1 MTGGISGKEGKRM
14 AGNVSIRNYKDL
26 YTVEFSSQSLG
37 CTLISTWDKSE
48 AEAEYERFK
57 NMTESEMIDYLNSKK

>member
-1 MTGGISGKEGKRM
+1 M

-37 CTLISTWDKSE
+37 CTLIATWDKSE

-57 NMTESEMIDYLNSKK
+57 NMTESEMIDYLNSKNNPLPPATASGD